1 MLTELLTYFV
11 NMPCLTLFLCTGYCI
26 VVHSPVGVFIISFL
40 CFLFLLVCLLFLSV
54 RRFKLPQQ
62 QQHFYRLKSE
72 RERESGARYV
82 WERETELKTL
92 DRGGF
97 IMFDGCF
104 CVPFVYLLCRRC
116 LSSVMHNANVLAAS
130 AALHSASAFHST
142 LKS

>member
-62 QQHFYRLKSE
+62 QQHFYRLKRA
-72 RERESGARYV
+72 RERESEVCVREGDRAKDIGQRRVYYV
-82 WERETELKTL
+82 RWLFLCAFCLFTVPPLFVQRNAQCERP
-92 DRGGF
+92 
-97 IMFDGCF
+97 GCV
-104 CVPFVYLLCRRC
+104 C
-116 LSSVMHNANVLAAS
+116 SVAQCICIS
-130 AALHSASAFHST
+130 IPR
-142 LKS
+142 